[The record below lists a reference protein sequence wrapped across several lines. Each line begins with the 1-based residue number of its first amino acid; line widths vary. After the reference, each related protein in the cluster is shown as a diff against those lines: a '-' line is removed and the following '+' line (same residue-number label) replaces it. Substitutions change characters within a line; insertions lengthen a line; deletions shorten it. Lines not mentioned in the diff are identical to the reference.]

1 MLHIGADRV
10 VRRRDILAVLDRTKP
25 SSPDT
30 EAFLDAV
37 KKRGR
42 FFPFD
47 GARSVVIDTIDGDVC
62 AYETPVSADTIKK
75 RGASA
80 NAFV

>member
-1 MLHIGADRV
+1 MSGCSIW
-10 VRRRDILAVLDRTKP
+10 
-25 SSPDT
+25 
-30 EAFLDAV
+30 
-37 KKRGR
+37 
-42 FFPFD
+42 
-47 GARSVVIDTIDGDVC
+47 ARSVVIVTIDGDVC

>member
-37 KKRGR
+37 KQNGR

-47 GARSVVIDTIDGDVC
+47 GARSVVIVTIDGDVC